1 MTAFTLIVN
10 YLSLLR
16 HNSVAL
22 LTLISYPIKIRHYFL
37 SCEGLLVLL
46 RNYPRQI
53 RNDTLDKTLVS

>member
-1 MTAFTLIVN
+1 MDRSQTQLN
-10 YLSLLR
+10 SCYDSLHAGRELYIIKR

-46 RNYPRQI
+46 RKYPR
-53 RNDTLDKTLVS
+53 